1 MKVLAAYMLCVLGGN
16 ASPDAAAIKAVLGS
30 LEVEADDAA
39 IDLLLS
45 KLEGKELAEVIT
57 AGKEKL
63 SKFGG
68 GGGGGGGGGSA
79 GGDEAKEEEQ
89 EEEEEEEEVELGGGL
104 FGDDEDADY

>member
-1 MKVLAAYMLCVLGGN
+1 MLCVLGGN

-30 LEVEADDAA
+30 LEIEADDAA

-68 GGGGGGGGGSA
+68 GGGGGGGGS
-79 GGDEAKEEEQ
+79 GGADEAKEEAKE